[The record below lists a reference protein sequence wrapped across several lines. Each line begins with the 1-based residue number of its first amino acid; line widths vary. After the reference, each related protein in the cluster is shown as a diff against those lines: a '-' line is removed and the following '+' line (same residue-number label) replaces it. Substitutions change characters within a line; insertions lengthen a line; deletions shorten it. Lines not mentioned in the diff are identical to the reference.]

1 MNPTN
6 EMNLTVQYKTN
17 LTVYYTIAF
26 IVSMLLLNAGFA
38 RADDLKIGTIDM
50 QRAIQTS
57 ESGKKAKAEL
67 EQAFNKKKK
76 ELQTEEATLKKL
88 QEDFQ
93 KKQAA
98 LSESAKKEQQ
108 AKLQERFMKY
118 QELLQKSQAEI
129 QKKEQE
135 MSEPIIHKIREKVG
149 EIAKKKGYTLV
160 LEKNENVVL
169 FSLDKDDLTE
179 EVMKAV
185 N

>member
-1 MNPTN
+1 MKGLNLMKPTT
-6 EMNLTVQYKTN
+6 M
-17 LTVYYTIAF
+17 IAF
-26 IVSMLLLNAGFA
+26 IASMLLLNGFA
-38 RADDLKIGTIDM
+38 RAEETKIGVIDM

-57 ESGKKAKAEL
+57 ETGKKAKAEL
-67 EQAFNKKKK
+67 ESAFNKKKK
-76 ELQTEEATLKKL
+76 ELQGEESNLKKL

-93 KKQAA
+93 KKQSA

-108 AKLQERFMKY
+108 AKLQEKFMKY

-135 MSEPIIHKIREKVG
+135 MSEPIIRKIREKVA

-169 FSLDKDDLTE
+169 FSQEKDDLTE